1 MVGVVAGVGGMFVV
15 DVVSVV
21 GWVSSE
27 YDQDR
32 ACAPFTADI
41 FFLFLGLGPARRFE
55 FEGFRIQL

>member
-1 MVGVVAGVGGMFVV
+1 MCCIGMVGVVAGVGGMFVV

-32 ACAPFTADI
+32 ACAPF
-41 FFLFLGLGPARRFE
+41 
-55 FEGFRIQL
+55 

>member
-1 MVGVVAGVGGMFVV
+1 MAGVGGMFVV

-32 ACAPFTADI
+32 ARGPF
-41 FFLFLGLGPARRFE
+41 
-55 FEGFRIQL
+55 